1 MSNKITDIDVQKS
14 DKTNIHITVD
24 ELHDIIHKSIDR
36 TLAEHNFSEIKTFKQ
51 MALETGS
58 WFAYGLIAG
67 IVISGLIVCSC
78 MGWKFF

>member
-1 MSNKITDIDVQKS
+1 MSDKITDIDVQKS

-24 ELHDIIHKSIDR
+24 ELHDLIHKSIDR

-58 WFAYGLIAG
+58 WFAYGLVVG
-67 IVISGLIVCSC
+67 IVISGLIVFSC
-78 MGWKFF
+78 MGWKIF

>member
-1 MSNKITDIDVQKS
+1 MSNKITGINVQKS
-14 DKTNIHITVD
+14 DKTDVHITVD
-24 ELHDIIHKSIDR
+24 ELHDLIHKSIDK
-36 TLAEHNFSEIKTFKQ
+36 TLEEHNFSEVKTFKQ

-58 WFAYGLIAG
+58 WFAYGLVAG